1 MARKNPRLLLLLVP
15 LLLTI
20 GAVSQAAP
28 ADTPNL
34 IPRDVLLGNPEKAQ
48 PQLSP
53 DGTMLGYLAPDNGVL
68 NVFVRT
74 VGKNDDRVITSDKK
88 RGIRFYGWQYDS
100 QHLVYIQDRDGDE
113 NWHLYQTNLKT
124 RATRDLTPFEG
135 IQARLVAYD
144 VNFPDTALLGINKR
158 DRRVH
163 DVYRLNLKDGALE
176 LDTENPGDVT
186 GWAADNN
193 LQVRAATSVTE
204 DGGTLIRVRDSAK
217 APWREFQRWGNDETF
232 GGVIGFSPDNTRLRA
247 ISSVDANAARLVE
260 IDIATG
266 KSTVLAEDPDY
277 DVGGVLTNEKTK
289 AIEAVQFNRARREW
303 KVLDKSVSADFETI
317 KKQRDADF
325 SIASR
330 DLGDKT
336 WIVTYNDDDAP
347 LYYYTYDRG
356 KREAA
361 VLFSNRPQLE
371 KYKLAPMKPVSFKA
385 RDGMTIH
392 GYLTM
397 PVTAGK
403 KAPMVVDV
411 HGGPWFRD
419 SWGLNS
425 EVQWLANRGYAVL
438 QVNYRGSNGYGKKY
452 LNAADRE
459 WAGKMHTDVVD
470 GKRWA
475 IAQGYADPE
484 KVCIFGGS
492 YGGYATL
499 VGVTFTPDEFRC
511 GVDIVGVANLITF
524 LKTIPPYWEPMRNLW
539 YKRVGHLEKDAEF
552 LKERSP
558 LFKADRIKVPLL
570 VAQGA
575 NDPRVKKSE
584 SDQIVRAMRQKGL
597 DVEYLVY
604 PDEGHGFARP
614 QNRVSF
620 YAAAERF
627 LAKYLGGRAEPLS
640 EPEGKLLAA
649 VSVSGT
655 PDQPV
660 VAKE

>member
-1 MARKNPRLLLLLVP
+1 MARKNPRLLLLLVVP
-15 LLLTI
+15 LFTFS
-20 GAVSQAAP
+20 AVSQAAP
-28 ADTPNL
+28 ADTSNL
-34 IPRDVLLGNPEKAQ
+34 IPRDVLLGNPEKAM

-53 DGTMLGYLAPDNGVL
+53 DGTMLGYLAPDNEVL
-68 NVFVRT
+68 NVFART

-88 RGIRFYGWQYDS
+88 RGIRFFAWQYDG
-100 QHLVYIQDRDGDE
+100 QHVVYIQDRDGDE
-113 NWHLYQTNLKT
+113 NWHLYQTNIKT
-124 RATRDLTPFEG
+124 RSTRDLTPFEG
-135 IQARLVAYD
+135 TQARLVAYD
-144 VNFPDTALLGINKR
+144 VNFPDTVLLGINAR
-158 DRRVH
+158 DRRLH
-163 DVYRLNLKDGALE
+163 DVYRLNLKNGALE

-186 GWAADNN
+186 GWAADND
-193 LQVRAATSVTE
+193 LQVRAATSFTE
-204 DGGTLIRVRDSAK
+204 DGGTRIRVRDSPK
-217 APWREFQRWGNDETF
+217 ASWREFQRWSNDETF
-232 GGVIGFSPDNTRLRA
+232 GGVFGFSPDNKRLRA

-266 KSTVLAEDPDY
+266 KSTVIAEDPDY
-277 DVGGVLTNEKTK
+277 DVGNILINEKTK

-303 KVLDKSVSADFETI
+303 KVLDKSVAADFETI

-330 DLGDKT
+330 DLADKT
-336 WIVTYNDDDAP
+336 WLVTYNDDDAP
-347 LYYYTYDRG
+347 VYYYTYDRG
-356 KREAA
+356 RREAA

-371 KYKLAPMKPVSFKA
+371 QYKLAQMKPISFKA

-392 GYLTM
+392 GYVTM
-397 PVTAGK
+397 PVNVSK
-403 KAPMVVDV
+403 KAPMIVNV
-411 HGGPWFRD
+411 HGGPWARD

-438 QVNYRGSNGYGKKY
+438 QINYRGSSGYGKKY

-475 IAQGYADPE
+475 IDQGYADPE
-484 KVCIFGGS
+484 KVCIYGGS

-524 LKTIPPYWEPMRNLW
+524 LKTIPPYWEPMRGLW

-558 LFKADRIKVPLL
+558 LFKADQIKVPLL

-597 DVEYLVY
+597 EVEYLVY

-627 LAKYLGGRAEPLS
+627 LAKHLGGRAEPVS
-640 EPEGKLLAA
+640 EAEVKLLAT
-649 VSVSGT
+649 VSVTGT
-655 PDQPV
+655 PDQPI